1 MIQTLDSRAIPAAGW
16 MNVRLSVY
24 QKLLLKITKRLLDSD
39 CKLRLKIMKI
49 SIRQIS
55 GSWIERF
62 EVQIFNKNYLISLK
76 KLSDFQNINWRSK
89 KAKLSSNKTFREAWI
104 AHFAGCNTSGHCNFT
119 TVASSLKRVTFR
131 RFRFQNCSYYES
143 VRSITR
149 LL

>member
-55 GSWIERF
+55 GVLNREIW
-62 EVQIFNKNYLISLK
+62 
-76 KLSDFQNINWRSK
+76 
-89 KAKLSSNKTFREAWI
+89 SSNFQQKLFDQLEKIKW
-104 AHFAGCNTSGHCNFT
+104 FPKYK
-119 TVASSLKRVTFR
+119 LKIKEGETK
-131 RFRFQNCSYYES
+131 FQ
-143 VRSITR
+143 
-149 LL
+149 